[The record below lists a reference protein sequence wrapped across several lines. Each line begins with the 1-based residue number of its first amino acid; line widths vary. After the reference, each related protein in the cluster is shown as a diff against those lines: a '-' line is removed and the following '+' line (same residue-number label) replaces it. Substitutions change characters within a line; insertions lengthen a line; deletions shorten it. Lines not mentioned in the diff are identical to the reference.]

1 MSKLVYE
8 KAAELGKSI
17 MESDELKEV
26 KRAENAMI
34 GDPNAQALLKRFHEL
49 QQLQKEKQKKGQTLT
64 KEETREYE
72 GVQLKFMENKT
83 IKNFSEAQN
92 NFQEMMNQIM
102 KIIKESGR
110 ETEKDKE

>member
-1 MSKLVYE
+1 MSKLVFE
-8 KAAELGKSI
+8 KAAELGRSI
-17 MESDELKEV
+17 TESDEFKEV

-72 GVQLKFMENKT
+72 DVQLKFMENRT
-83 IKNFSEAQN
+83 IKEFSEAQN

-102 KIIKESGR
+102 KIIKETAS
-110 ETEKDKE
+110 EIKNEKE

>member
-1 MSKLVYE
+1 MSKPVFE
-8 KAAELGKSI
+8 KAAGLGRSI
-17 MESDELKEV
+17 TESDEFKEV

-49 QQLQKEKQKKGQTLT
+49 QQQQKEKQKEGQALT

-72 GVQLKFMENKT
+72 GVQLKFLENRT
-83 IKNFSEAQN
+83 IKEFSDAQN

-102 KIIKESGR
+102 KIIRESGR
-110 ETEKDKE
+110 EAEKETE